1 MNPKKPR
8 RWRPLLPTL
17 LVAILVT
24 TASMPSAAERTL
36 VEPAPGPSLA
46 TPVNP
51 ALDHQRDLRVDDHAA
66 PRVDNH
72 VDLPFDRP
80 LDRPL
85 DLPFDRPL
93 DSQLAQLADP
103 MRGRT
108 PVADESVPPPLH
120 PVENKDLRRE
130 RAYSMQP
137 PTIPHKIDG
146 YQVDKRFN
154 RCLDCHAR
162 EKAFES
168 RAVPLSVTHY
178 MDRTGNVLGEVSPRR
193 YFCTQ
198 CHVSQVEAKPLVPND
213 FRDIADVLRTGSA
226 HPPTPARKP

>member
-1 MNPKKPR
+1 MNPMKTGKRGTTLAKTLAIITVSLAMAPLAAQVTAQPAPR
-8 RWRPLLPTL
+8 T
-17 LVAILVT
+17 
-24 TASMPSAAERTL
+24 AAEAAGR
-36 VEPAPGPSLA
+36 VAP
-46 TPVNP
+46 
-51 ALDHQRDLRVDDHAA
+51 QM
-66 PRVDNH
+66 
-72 VDLPFDRP
+72 
-80 LDRPL
+80 
-85 DLPFDRPL
+85 
-93 DSQLAQLADP
+93 LAQLADP

-108 PVADESVPPPLH
+108 AVGDESKPPPMH
-120 PVENKDLRRE
+120 PVENKDQRRE

-193 YFCTQ
+193 YFCNQ
-198 CHVSQVEAKPLVPND
+198 C
-213 FRDIADVLRTGSA
+213 I
-226 HPPTPARKP
+226 

>member
-1 MNPKKPR
+1 MNPMKTGQRGTALAKILAIITVSLAMAPLAAQVTAQPSPR
-8 RWRPLLPTL
+8 T
-17 LVAILVT
+17 
-24 TASMPSAAERTL
+24 AAEAADRVAPPMHAQTPAQMPAQM
-36 VEPAPGPSLA
+36 PAPM
-46 TPVNP
+46 P
-51 ALDHQRDLRVDDHAA
+51 AQM
-66 PRVDNH
+66 
-72 VDLPFDRP
+72 
-80 LDRPL
+80 
-85 DLPFDRPL
+85 
-93 DSQLAQLADP
+93 LAQLVDP

-108 PVADESVPPPLH
+108 AVGDESKPPPMH
-120 PVENKDLRRE
+120 PVENKDQRRE

-178 MDRTGNVLGEVSPRR
+178 MDRSGNVLGEVSPRR
-193 YFCTQ
+193 YFCNQ

-213 FRDIADVLRTGSA
+213 FRDIAEVLGTAAGA
-226 HPPTPARKP
+226 QGGAGGKATKH

>member
-1 MNPKKPR
+1 MDITMTPKKPR
-8 RWRPLLPTL
+8 RWRATLTGCLAAVTIAAVMTPAAAQPTQ
-17 LVAILVT
+17 
-24 TASMPSAAERTL
+24 P
-36 VEPAPGPSLA
+36 
-46 TPVNP
+46 
-51 ALDHQRDLRVDDHAA
+51 
-66 PRVDNH
+66 
-72 VDLPFDRP
+72 
-80 LDRPL
+80 
-85 DLPFDRPL
+85 
-93 DSQLAQLADP
+93 LADP

-108 PVADESVPPPLH
+108 PVGDESVPPPMH

-193 YFCTQ
+193 YFCNQ

-213 FRDIADVLRTGSA
+213 FRDIADVLRSG
-226 HPPTPARKP
+226 PTPARKP